1 MDEELP
7 RTGIV
12 SPQMREDLEKRE
24 IEVGQT
30 RHYSIHSIY
39 MTQIIVLLVL
49 TQQRSHEKRK
59 LN

>member
-30 RHYSIHSIY
+30 QHYSTHSIF
-39 MTQIIVLLVL
+39 MTQIILLLL